1 MKTNKLGKVLEL
13 CSANI
18 TFKGLP
24 RPVVDKLVLKEGY
37 GIENDKF
44 AGGDLDK
51 TVMIIG
57 KNSYNMAQEA
67 GIDLSYGSFGENI
80 LLDFDPHEFDIGT
93 IFEIEDAIIE
103 ITERCSIC
111 NHLSIFGSKLPK
123 LIKKHRGI
131 YCKILKSGVVLRDM
145 TVYN

>member
-1 MKTNKLGKVLEL
+1 MKINKLGKVLEL
-13 CSANI
+13 CSADS

-24 RPVVDKLVLKEGY
+24 RPIVDKLVLKEGY

-57 KNSYNMAQEA
+57 KNSYDMAQEA
-67 GIDLSYGSFGENI
+67 GIDLSHGSFGENI
-80 LLDFDPHEFDIGT
+80 LLDFDPHEFAIGT

-111 NHLSIFGSKLPK
+111 NHLSVFGSKLPK

-145 TVYN
+145 MVCI